1 MDIVNTMGNTL
12 EMFPLFTTA
21 FMSIVV
27 ASAFIIG
34 SLISNY
40 IKYSSKIKGDIA
52 AFAGGIFFA
61 AIAFSLIDESIKQH
75 NFFTMMIGFI
85 LGTMI
90 YSIVNHRLRKKS
102 KYKEQSSNTNK
113 NNDIDKN
120 ETSSSNTRKKNGSS
134 QTVIVGTILDSI
146 PETLFVGVIIA
157 MEIHGLI
164 GAVIALFLG
173 NLTATLNGAKIMLEE
188 GKTKSK
194 ILKEWLLDFVI
205 VASAGPIGY
214 FLVKPLSGEHFSIII
229 GVATGTL
236 MIFITRELIPQAF
249 KEDSG
254 YKSDISVVMGFI
266 IGLILFERL

>member
-1 MDIVNTMGNTL
+1 MSTEDNTL
-12 EMFPLFTTA
+12 ALSPVFTTA
-21 FMSIVV
+21 FMSIII

-34 SLISNY
+34 ALVSNY
-40 IKYSSKIKGDIA
+40 VKYSSKIKGDFA

-61 AIAFSLIDESIKQH
+61 AIAFSLIAESIKQH
-75 NFFTMMIGFI
+75 NFFTMLIGFI
-85 LGTMI
+85 SGAVI
-90 YSIVNHRLRKKS
+90 YSLANHRLRKRS
-102 KYKEQSSNTNK
+102 KYKQQSPKK
-113 NNDIDKN
+113 NNN
-120 ETSSSNTRKKNGSS
+120 NNQWSSSKKKQNGSS

-157 MEIHGLI
+157 MHIHGLI

-194 ILKEWLLDFVI
+194 IFKEWILDFVI
-205 VASAGPIGY
+205 VAAAGPIGY

-229 GVATGTL
+229 GFAAGTL
-236 MIFITRELIPQAF
+236 MIFIARELIPQAF

-254 YKSDISVVMGFI
+254 YKSDISVVLGFLL
-266 IGLILFERL
+266 GLTLFEKL

>member
-1 MDIVNTMGNTL
+1 MSIEGN
-12 EMFPLFTTA
+12 PLAISPVFTTA
-21 FMSIVV
+21 FMSIIV

-34 SLISNY
+34 SLVSNY
-40 IKYSSKIKGDIA
+40 VRYSSKIKGDFA

-61 AIAFSLIDESIKQH
+61 AIAFSLISESIKQH
-75 NFFTMMIGFI
+75 NFFTMLIGFI
-85 LGTMI
+85 TGAVI
-90 YSIVNHRLRKKS
+90 YSYANHRLRKRS
-102 KYKEQSSNTNK
+102 KYKQQQSSKK
-113 NNDIDKN
+113 NNEYIRGSTDKQN
-120 ETSSSNTRKKNGSS
+120 KNGSS

-157 MEIHGLI
+157 MNIHGLI

-194 ILKEWLLDFVI
+194 IFKEWMLDFVI
-205 VASAGPIGY
+205 VAAAGPIGY

-229 GVATGTL
+229 GFAAGTL
-236 MIFITRELIPQAF
+236 MVFIARELIPQAF

-254 YKSDISVVMGFI
+254 YKSDISVVLGFL
-266 IGLILFERL
+266 IGLTLFENF

>member
-1 MDIVNTMGNTL
+1 MSIEGN
-12 EMFPLFTTA
+12 PLAISPVFTTT
-21 FMSIVV
+21 FMSIIV
-27 ASAFIIG
+27 ASAFIFG

-40 IKYSSKIKGDIA
+40 IRYSSKIKGDFA

-75 NFFTMMIGFI
+75 NFFTMIIGFI
-85 LGTMI
+85 AGAVI
-90 YSIVNHRLRKKS
+90 YSYSNHRLRKRS
-102 KYKEQSSNTNK
+102 KYKQQSSKKSDNIQGAINK
-113 NNDIDKN
+113 KN
-120 ETSSSNTRKKNGSS
+120 KNGSS

-157 MEIHGLI
+157 MNIHGLI

-194 ILKEWLLDFVI
+194 IFKEWMLDFVI
-205 VASAGPIGY
+205 VAVAGPIGY

-229 GVATGTL
+229 GFAAGTL
-236 MIFITRELIPQAF
+236 MIFIARELIPQAF

-254 YKSDISVVMGFI
+254 YKSDISIVLGFL
-266 IGLILFERL
+266 IGLTLFEKL